1 MSLLGSSWAVRPVL
15 RKMSSAASGFPRI
28 ETIAV
33 IGAGTMGHGIAQV
46 AAAAGYRVLLSDV
59 DREALARG
67 VQAIERNLDKGI
79 QRGKLTEHD
88 RDRTLQQIHGTTA
101 LAECATGDLII
112 EAAPEKLELKQ
123 EILRQLEN
131 ASDHPFIF
139 ASNTSSLSI
148 TNIATVSKR
157 PEAVV
162 GMHFFNPV
170 HIMRLVEIVVGEKT
184 SPDTVQTVTD
194 AGMKMRKE
202 PIVVKDVPGFAS
214 SRLGVALGLEA
225 MRMVE
230 QGVASARDI
239 DTAMELGYNHPMGP
253 LKLTDLV
260 GLDVRLNIAEYLHR
274 ELKSETFR
282 PPEVLR
288 RLVSEGKLGK
298 KTGQGFYDWTKEET
312 RRA

>member
-1 MSLLGSSWAVRPVL
+1 
-15 RKMSSAASGFPRI
+15 MSSPGSGLERI

-46 AAAAGYRVLLSDV
+46 AAAAGFKVLLNDV
-59 DREALARG
+59 DRESLARG
-67 VQAIERNLDKGI
+67 VSAIERNLAKGI
-79 QRGKLTEHD
+79 QLAKLTEDD
-88 RDRTLQQIHGTTA
+88 RDRTLQQIHGTTN
-101 LAECATGDLII
+101 LNECAKSDLII
-112 EAAPEKLELKQ
+112 EAAPEKLDLKK
-123 EILRQLEN
+123 EVLRQLES
-131 ASDHPFIF
+131 ASDRPFIF

-148 TNIATVSKR
+148 TEIASASKR
-157 PEAVV
+157 PDAVI

-184 SPDTVQTVTD
+184 SAETVSVVKNVGQ
-194 AGMKMRKE
+194 KMRKE

-225 MRMVE
+225 MRMFE
-230 QGVASARDI
+230 QGVASVQDI

-274 ELKSETFR
+274 ELGSEAFR

-288 RLVSEGKLGK
+288 RMVSEGKLGK
-298 KTGQGFYDWTKEET
+298 KTGQGFYNWSKEDA
-312 RRA
+312 RRAQSS